1 MGRNMHDLVIS
12 SATIYD
18 GAGNPGFAADL
29 AVKDGKIAA
38 IGTNLGPAR
47 ETIDAAGLALA
58 PGIIDGHTHYDAQIT
73 WDPMV
78 DPSPSLGVTTI
89 VIGNCGFTI
98 APCRPADRDLTMRN
112 LTHVEGMSLDALRAG
127 IKWDFESFPD
137 YMNMLE
143 RQGVGPNVAAF
154 VGHSSVR
161 TYVLGDDAAKR
172 EATDDEI
179 VQMQAIV
186 REAMSVGAVG
196 FASSTNEPHNG
207 ENGIPMPSRLADDRE
222 MRGLVMAMGESGR
235 GLFMLTKGA
244 KTSVPYLE
252 TLAADS
258 GRPVLIAAMLHN
270 STNPDRVFN
279 AIEEM
284 RQARSRN
291 HRLVAQVACTPL
303 TMDFTLHSPY
313 VFEGID
319 SWKPAME
326 AHGDAVKA
334 VYADRGFRER
344 VKADLVTL
352 RGMRLFNSE
361 WEKLNVVETAKSE
374 NRALEGKT
382 VASLAAAAGVHPLDY
397 ILDLALSE
405 DLDTLFTAVL
415 LNTDVTAV
423 GKLVSDPEN
432 HVALSDAGAHLTF
445 LCDAGFGLHLMGHWA
460 RDQKALSLPEAIRK
474 LTSQTADLFGITD
487 RGRLQ
492 EGLAADLI
500 LFDPAA
506 VGSGPRHRV
515 HDLPTGA
522 PRLTV
527 KPVGLHGVWVNG
539 VRMSDE
545 KGVVA
550 NPTRAGKLLR
560 SFAAS

>member
-1 MGRNMHDLVIS
+1 MGRNMHDLVIA
-12 SATIYD
+12 SATIFD
-18 GAGNPGFAADL
+18 GTGAPGVVADL
-29 AVKDGKIAA
+29 AVTDGVITA
-38 IGTNLGPAR
+38 IGNNLGAAR
-47 ETIDAAGLALA
+47 ESIDASGLALA

-78 DPSPSLGVTTI
+78 DPSPSLGVTTV

-98 APCRPADRDLTMRN
+98 APCRPEDRDLTMRN
-112 LTHVEGMSLDALRAG
+112 LTHVEGMSLEALRAG

-161 TYVLGDDAAKR
+161 TYVLGDGAAKR
-172 EATDDEI
+172 EATDEEI
-179 VQMQAIV
+179 VRMQAIV
-186 REAMSVGAVG
+186 REAMAAGAVG

-222 MRGLVMAMGESGR
+222 MRGLVTAMGESGR

-270 STNPDRVFN
+270 STNPNRVFD

-284 RQARSRN
+284 KQARSRN
-291 HRLVAQVACTPL
+291 NRLIAQVACTPL

-334 VYADRGFRER
+334 VYADKGFRER

-361 WEKLNVVETAKSE
+361 WDKLNVVETAKEE
-374 NRALEGKT
+374 NRWQEGKT
-382 VASLAAAAGVHPLDY
+382 LEALAGAAGVHPLDY
-397 ILDLALSE
+397 LLDLSLSE
-405 DLDTLFTAVL
+405 NLDTLFTAVL
-415 LNTDVTAV
+415 LNTDKTAV

-460 RDQKALSLPEAIRK
+460 RDQHALSLPEAIRK

-487 RGRLQ
+487 RGRLKPGQ
-492 EGLAADLI
+492 AADMI
-500 LFDPAA
+500 LFDPNT
-506 VGSGPRHRV
+506 VGSGPRERV

-539 VRMSDE
+539 KRIADE
-545 KGVVA
+545 TGVVA
-550 NPTRAGKLLR
+550 NPARAGKLLR
-560 SFAAS
+560 SFAAQ